1 MARTPLSSAFL
12 RVGCVLAV
20 IVVASVTLAAQQAPA
35 ATWLASSTYGAAED
49 RTQLGRL
56 VMKDGTLT
64 YFGARGEWTTP
75 LAEITRLSPVRGSD
89 HLFDIETVSGRVLR
103 LSIVGPQ
110 MLNESP
116 KKAIRTIQRALR
128 PSAPP
133 PF

>member
-1 MARTPLSSAFL
+1 M
-12 RVGCVLAV
+12 LAV
-20 IVVASVTLAAQQAPA
+20 IVAAAVNVPAQQAPT

-56 VMKDGTLT
+56 VMKDGSLT
-64 YFGARGEWTTP
+64 YFGARAEWTTP
-75 LAEITRLSPVRGSD
+75 LSEITRLSPVKGSD

-128 PSAPP
+128 PTAPP
-133 PF
+133 PL